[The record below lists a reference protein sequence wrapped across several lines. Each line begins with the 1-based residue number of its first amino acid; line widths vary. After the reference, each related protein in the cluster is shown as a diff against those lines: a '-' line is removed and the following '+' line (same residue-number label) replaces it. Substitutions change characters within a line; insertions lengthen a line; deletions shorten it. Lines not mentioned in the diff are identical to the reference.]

1 MRDQCSVQTFPVKSG
16 FSRVCVREKERKKN
30 GGRIARRRFNDS
42 TAILCCLYAFT
53 RRVPYRN
60 TKISPSRASSQQLTT
75 RPTRDAQFFISP
87 SLCEK
92 QQRHANISRK
102 TLPFFLAKIYF
113 FPTSSA
119 ISISDSRRNLAAK
132 RGNLERTHHYV
143 KDATSLVLRR
153 PTRAFLHSRATSP
166 VNSRQLALSTNS

>member
-53 RRVPYRN
+53 RRVPLQEIQKSRHLAPVRN
-60 TKISPSRASSQQLTT
+60 NS

-113 FPTSSA
+113 FPAPSA